1 LSLLST
7 VLGYVMFYTL
17 VGRGMVS
24 KLSIQLYLIPVVAVI
39 GGVLILGE
47 TVTVFTIAGGAAM
60 LLSVGLATNN
70 PVVKEKAAN

>member
-1 LSLLST
+1 
-7 VLGYVMFYTL
+7 
-17 VGRGMVS
+17 MVS

-60 LLSVGLATNN
+60 LLSVGLATND
-70 PVVKEKAAN
+70 PIVKEKAAN